1 MSEGAEVIVIYDGQ
15 CDFCWQSITWVR
27 KRCEVTAL
35 AYQESNLIEY
45 GLTQEECAKRVY
57 VLAEGKKYA
66 AAAAI
71 AYLLKHRGN
80 KFASFFLRKSGP
92 LGEFGY
98 RLVAQNRGSIPVKII
113 GKFLRFLNSRRN
125 A

>member
-1 MSEGAEVIVIYDGQ
+1 MSKGAEVVVIYDGQ

-35 AYQESNLIEY
+35 AYQSANLAEY
-45 GLTQEECAKRVY
+45 GLTIQECAKCVY
-57 VLAEGKKYA
+57 VLVDGKKYSA
-66 AAAAI
+66 AAAV
-71 AYLLKHRGN
+71 AYLLNYRGS

-98 RLVAQNRGSIPVKII
+98 RLVAENRGSLIVKLI
-113 GKFLRFLNSRRN
+113 GKILRFLNAR
-125 A
+125 

>member
-1 MSEGAEVIVIYDGQ
+1 MSMAKGVEVVVIYDGE

-35 AYQESNLIEY
+35 AYQGANLAEY
-45 GLTQEECAKRVY
+45 GLTIQECAKRVY
-57 VLAEGKKYA
+57 VLAEGKKYC

-71 AYLLKHRGN
+71 AYLLGHRGN
-80 KFASFFLRKSGP
+80 KIASFCLRKSGS

-98 RLVAQNRGSIPVKII
+98 RLVAENRRSLIVRAI
-113 GKFLRFLNSRRN
+113 GKFLRFLNKR
-125 A
+125 

>member
-1 MSEGAEVIVIYDGQ
+1 MSKGAEVIVIYDGQ

-35 AYQESNLIEY
+35 AYQESNLTKF

-57 VLAEGKKYA
+57 VIADGQKYS

-71 AYLLKHRGN
+71 SYLLNHRGN
-80 KFASFFLRKSGP
+80 KIASFFLRKSGS

-98 RLVAQNRGSIPVKII
+98 RLVAQNRGSIFVKII
-113 GKFLRFLNSRRN
+113 GKFLRFLNSR
-125 A
+125 